1 MDSKGRRTQR
11 RAQERAANKISDA
24 EKKRLRHLENL
35 EKARQRELARQIG
48 KR

>member
-11 RAQERAANKISDA
+11 RAQERAASKIPDA

-35 EKARQRELARQIG
+35 EKDKQRTLARKIG